1 MKQPPWYH
9 SPTHPS
15 YVCKLDNTIYGL
27 KQAPRAWYSP
37 FSTKLLQL
45 GFQAS
50 KADTSLFI
58 LHKGQVQIYLLV
70 YVDDIIIASSYDE
83 AINALLSDLRTD
95 FALKD
100 LGLLSY
106 FLWIEVKKC
115 DDGIVLTQEKFMMD
129 VLKRVSMSDCE
140 PTRTPLVV
148 DEKLSC

>member
-1 MKQPPWYH
+1 
-9 SPTHPS
+9 
-15 YVCKLDNTIYGL
+15 
-27 KQAPRAWYSP
+27 
-37 FSTKLLQL
+37 
-45 GFQAS
+45 
-50 KADTSLFI
+50 
-58 LHKGQVQIYLLV
+58 LV

-83 AINALLSDLRTD
+83 AINALLSNLRTD

-106 FLWIEVKKC
+106 FLGIEVKKC

-148 DEKLSC
+148 DEKLSLVDGDLLSLEDATSYRIIIGALQYLTLTHPDISLSVNKIC